1 MKQLIVMI
9 AAILLGIYI
18 FGLIAGSGE
27 GSVRS
32 TVGRLWQQ
40 EIAVRTAEP

>member
-9 AAILLGIYI
+9 AAILLGIHI
-18 FGLIAGSGE
+18 FALIADPGE
-27 GSVRS
+27 GSVLS
-32 TVGRLWQQ
+32 SVGRLWQN

>member
-18 FGLIAGSGE
+18 FGLIAGPEE